1 MPTTTFTNL
10 PAAKR
15 SRVTAALLTEFSAHS
30 LADAQVARI
39 VKTAGIARGAFYKYF
54 ADLTD
59 AYQFLFHTALADIHA
74 GFGPVNAGQFQAQR
88 YYDPVAAFVEHVT
101 NSQQYYQLI
110 QRHYAENESLVPPLP
125 VSVDLSAVDWAAMTL
140 SHAAI
145 KEVMQ
150 QPTAQAVILQR
161 LQQALNLLASQEE

>member
-74 GFGPVNAGQFQAQR
+74 GFGPVDAGQFQTQR
-88 YYDPVAAFVEHVT
+88 YYDAVAAFVEHVT

-125 VSVDLSAVDWAAMTL
+125 VSVDLSAVDL
-140 SHAAI
+140 SLIHI
-145 KEVMQ
+145 
-150 QPTAQAVILQR
+150 
-161 LQQALNLLASQEE
+161 

>member
-74 GFGPVNAGQFQAQR
+74 GFGPATAGQFQAQC
-88 YYDPVAAFVEHVT
+88 YYDAVAAFVEHVT

>member
-74 GFGPVNAGQFQAQR
+74 GFGPVDAGQFQTQR
-88 YYDPVAAFVEHVT
+88 YYDTVAAFVEHVT